1 MMVEQGAERWL
12 NLSSI
17 ARVAVFAAF
26 AFGVNAPFW
35 AIPNVETFSLALFLT
50 GLFLGISSGVGAAFI
65 AGTIFI
71 FFNPNGPQP
80 VILVGIAQI
89 FGFMLFAFS
98 GGALRKIVLKESKP
112 ARLAVILAFSGLI
125 LTFWYDLS
133 TNLVFALMF
142 GPFWPTLIGGLTFGI
157 IHLVSN
163 TILFGLSGLIVKRI
177 WKRLEYYLPPVGS

>member
-1 MMVEQGAERWL
+1 MMIEQGAGRWFG
-12 NLSSI
+12 LSSI

-50 GLFLGISSGVGAAFI
+50 GLFLGIPNGLAAAFV

-89 FGFMLFAFS
+89 FGFMLFGLV
-98 GGALRKIVLKESKP
+98 GGALRKFVLRENNPS
-112 ARLAVILAFSGLI
+112 RLAVILAFAGLI

-133 TNLVFALMF
+133 TNLVFALAF
-142 GPFWPTLIGGLTFGI
+142 GPFWPTIIGGLTFGVV
-157 IHLVSN
+157 HLVSN
-163 TILFGLSGLIVKRI
+163 TILFGFSGLIVKTI
-177 WKRLEYYLPPVGS
+177 WKRLEYYLPPLGS